1 MRTSTVVTVFISAIS
16 CTVMDVVRYCH
27 DSFIIRHCHNR
38 RCCYVVGLFFVVM
51 WLWICLMLAFY
62 VIHLQMIWHKR
73 ILMLMCRLGK
83 WSCSF
88 HAFPCV
94 TISIVTGIV
103 AHCCQWHWWWY
114 WWARR
119 CANWR
124 RLLGSSSH
132 SFSFVRVFHFY
143 KLSCLP
149 KKKKKTQIDSF
160 FNITCQG
167 TQSSCTAD
175 IQNNWTLD
183 PLNKRFSNLSGLF
196 WCQILFKQLH
206 SPNKINSR
214 QTLFTELILPRF
226 AKLEALPT
234 KDV

>member
-1 MRTSTVVTVFISAIS
+1 MRTSSVVTVFISAIS
-16 CTVMDVVRYCH
+16 CTVMDVVRYSH
-27 DSFIIRHCHNR
+27 DRFIIRHCHNGW
-38 RCCYVVGLFFVVM
+38 CCYVVWLFFMVM

-62 VIHLQMIWHKR
+62 VIHLQVIWHKR
-73 ILMLMCRLGK
+73 ILMLMCRLWK

-103 AHCCQWHWWWY
+103 AHCRQWHWWWY
-114 WWARR
+114 WWARG

-132 SFSFVRVFHFY
+132 GLSFVRVFHFY
-143 KLSCLP
+143 KLSCLQ
-149 KKKKKTQIDSF
+149 KKKSQIDSF

-175 IQNNWTLD
+175 Y
-183 PLNKRFSNLSGLF
+183 
-196 WCQILFKQLH
+196 
-206 SPNKINSR
+206 
-214 QTLFTELILPRF
+214 
-226 AKLEALPT
+226 T
-234 KDV
+234 K